1 MASVLVKL
9 RAKVCDFTKNK
20 VITGVFRWI
29 LQNFSENPF
38 LNNIFRWLPVYAQ
51 NFWSQQTSITEMVY
65 KHIYS
70 VLRLSVINVALSKTV
85 KYNE

>member
-1 MASVLVKL
+1 MESVLVKL
-9 RAKVCDFTKNK
+9 RAKVCGFTKNK

-51 NFWSQQTSITEMVY
+51 NFWS
-65 KHIYS
+65 
-70 VLRLSVINVALSKTV
+70 
-85 KYNE
+85 